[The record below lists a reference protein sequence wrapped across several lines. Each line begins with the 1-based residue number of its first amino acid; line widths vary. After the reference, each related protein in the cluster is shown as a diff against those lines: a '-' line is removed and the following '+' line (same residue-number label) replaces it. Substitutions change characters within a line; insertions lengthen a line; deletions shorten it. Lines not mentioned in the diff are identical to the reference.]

1 MSKSNSKNTKE
12 QLFQS
17 LVKYDTPYLVST
29 SPNNKKAF
37 EDISSEDEKTVERLK
52 SIFLR
57 NESGDWE
64 EEKLSV
70 KDALNKILPPKK
82 QVVNEQLWVQ
92 YVSCTP
98 VTTAEVN
105 TLEEGLNKRLK
116 TLKAKETGICEDR
129 EKLYNE
135 CFDELIRQVT
145 INCLERGI
153 LMMLVKKESE
163 MTVKAYQN
171 LYQSSIAYGIRS
183 ELIIEEEKN
192 NFRKKIE
199 KIDDENENLE
209 KNIEKLEKEIDF
221 LTKHDQEER
230 ERINEEHKQ
239 KVDFAEDRIKTLKND
254 IKNKWEIL
262 SKQQKH

>member
-1 MSKSNSKNTKE
+1 MSSNSKSTKE

-37 EDISSEDEKTVERLK
+37 EDISSEDDKTVERLK
-52 SIFLR
+52 GIFLR
-57 NESGDWE
+57 SENPEWE
-64 EEKLSV
+64 QEKLSV

-98 VTTAEVN
+98 VTTAEVL

-116 TLKAKETGICEDR
+116 TLKARETGICENR

-171 LYQSSIAYGIRS
+171 LYESSIAYGMRS
-183 ELIIEEEKN
+183 GLIAEEQKKSFSE
-192 NFRKKIE
+192 KIE
-199 KIDDENENLE
+199 KIDEENENLE
-209 KNIEKLEKEIDF
+209 KKIEQLEKEIEF

-239 KVDFAEDRIKTLKND
+239 KVYFAEDRIKTLKND

>member
-37 EDISSEDEKTVERLK
+37 EDISSEDDKTVERLK
-52 SIFLR
+52 GIFLR
-57 NESGDWE
+57 SENPEWE
-64 EEKLSV
+64 QEKLSV

-98 VTTAEVN
+98 VTTAEVL

-116 TLKAKETGICEDR
+116 TLKARETGICENR

-171 LYQSSIAYGIRS
+171 LYESSIAYGIRV
-183 ELIIEEEKN
+183 LILAEEDK
-192 NFRKKIE
+192 KKIKDKIE
-199 KIDDENENLE
+199 KCENEIEDLE
-209 KNIEKLEKEIDF
+209 YQIKEIERLIEEHKENDSI
-221 LTKHDQEER
+221 ER
-230 ERINEEHKQ
+230 ENKRIEHEEYINEEKKKAVAKKDKLREKLAFH
-239 KVDFAEDRIKTLKND
+239 
-254 IKNKWEIL
+254 NK
-262 SKQQKH
+262 

>member
-1 MSKSNSKNTKE
+1 MNNYGFNTYHVLQS
-12 QLFQS
+12 QLQKC
-17 LVKYDTPYLVST
+17 L
-29 SPNNKKAF
+29 
-37 EDISSEDEKTVERLK
+37 
-52 SIFLR
+52 
-57 NESGDWE
+57 
-64 EEKLSV
+64 
-70 KDALNKILPPKK
+70 
-82 QVVNEQLWVQ
+82 
-92 YVSCTP
+92 
-98 VTTAEVN
+98 

-116 TLKAKETGICEDR
+116 TLKARETGICENR

-171 LYQSSIAYGIRS
+171 LYESSIAYGMRS
-183 ELIIEEEKN
+183 GLIAEEQKKSFSE
-192 NFRKKIE
+192 KIE
-199 KIDDENENLE
+199 KIDEENENLE
-209 KNIEKLEKEIDF
+209 KKIEQLEKEIEF

>member
-1 MSKSNSKNTKE
+1 MSSSNSKNAKE

-183 ELIIEEEKN
+183 GLIIEEEKN

-209 KNIEKLEKEIDF
+209 KNIEKLEKEIES

-239 KVDFAEDRIKTLKND
+239 KVDFAEDIIKTLKND

>member
-183 ELIIEEEKN
+183 GLIIEE
-192 NFRKKIE
+192 
-199 KIDDENENLE
+199 E
-209 KNIEKLEKEIDF
+209 KNIEKLEKEIEF